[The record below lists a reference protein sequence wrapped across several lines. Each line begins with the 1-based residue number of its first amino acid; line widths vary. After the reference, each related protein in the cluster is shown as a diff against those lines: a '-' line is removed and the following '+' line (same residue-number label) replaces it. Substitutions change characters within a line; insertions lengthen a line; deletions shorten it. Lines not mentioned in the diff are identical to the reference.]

1 MQKYDNMSDD
11 NELTSTAILSRNH
24 RKKNN
29 WETLEKFACDPGKVD
44 KA

>member
-29 WETLEKFACDPGKVD
+29 
-44 KA
+44 